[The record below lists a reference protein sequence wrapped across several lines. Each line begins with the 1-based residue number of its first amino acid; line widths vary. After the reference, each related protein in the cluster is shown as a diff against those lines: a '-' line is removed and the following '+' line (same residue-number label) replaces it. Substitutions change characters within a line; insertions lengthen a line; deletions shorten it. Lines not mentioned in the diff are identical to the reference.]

1 MIAFALASCNE
12 KMAPVMVDGLQFDY
26 LDESVDPKQDFY
38 QYANGG
44 WMEKNPLP
52 AEYARFG
59 SFDMLAANVQ
69 KQLKELVDTLSLQS
83 HEQGSAEQKIADLYR
98 LKMDS
103 LRLNQEGNAPIQPM
117 LKNIKALEN

>member
-1 MIAFALASCNE
+1 MKKVLTICMLAMVLASCNE

-26 LDESVDPKQDFY
+26 LDESADPKQDFY

-69 KQLKELVDTLSLQS
+69 KQLKELVDT
-83 HEQGSAEQKIADLYR
+83 HR
-98 LKMDS
+98 
-103 LRLNQEGNAPIQPM
+103 R
-117 LKNIKALEN
+117 